1 MATYDKAALKGKGVL
16 GEALSGA
23 KQFTWRNTSA
33 DNSPIYFTLESI
45 KTGPPIS
52 SSYDSTSTKVDG
64 VFSIAT
70 LTTDV
75 DLDTIVEGDY
85 KWSVIIPPGV
95 QRLKF
100 TPTTA
105 IPANSYY
112 LRGTGE
118 MLTLTIS

>member
-1 MATYDKAALKGKGVL
+1 MATYTKTQLQGQGVL

-23 KQFTWRNTSA
+23 KSFQWRN
-33 DNSPIYFTLESI
+33 NSTNSTPIYFTLESI
-45 KTGPPIS
+45 KTAPPIS

-64 VFSIAT
+64 AFSIAT